1 MIIIKIPYIYRHMYI
16 LLMIMVLIL
25 RDLNKCYLQSHIY
38 IILNIILSLYLH
50 FRMITRNINGIVKTM
65 DNPMDGKNALLI
77 PIQ

>member
-65 DNPMDGKNALLI
+65 DNPMDGKNALLV

>member
-38 IILNIILSLYLH
+38 IILNIILSLYLY
-50 FRMITRNINGIVKTM
+50 FRMITCNINGIVKTM
-65 DNPMDGKNALLI
+65 DNPMDGKNALLV

>member
-1 MIIIKIPYIYRHMYI
+1 MYI

-38 IILNIILSLYLH
+38 IILNIILSLYLY
-50 FRMITRNINGIVKTM
+50 FRMITCNINGIVKTM
-65 DNPMDGKNALLI
+65 DNPMGGKNALLV